1 MRKIF
6 PLTILL
12 LSVLFLSACSPD
24 QTTDSALIGTKAPD
38 FTLENTQGGETS
50 LSEFQGTP
58 VLLFF
63 HMAVG

>member
-12 LSVLFLSACSPD
+12 LSVFLLPACSPD
-24 QTTDSALIGTKAPD
+24 QATDSALIGTKAPD
-38 FTLENTQGGETS
+38 FTLKNTQGGETS
-50 LSEFQGTP
+50 LPEFQGTP